1 MYFRNAV
8 FANSLMGIILFC
20 TRTKNFFYAYKK
32 NLHHEEK
39 VAPYS
44 NFCYDEIDEFRFVLF
59 WTFEI

>member
-1 MYFRNAV
+1 
-8 FANSLMGIILFC
+8 MGIILFC